1 MKNDKFKP
9 YLGQKQRSTRI
20 TWKDLVKLYINI
32 DERREDIDWI
42 HVIEGSVQHTS
53 SYSMKSETHNI
64 HPHLVSTINTSLI
77 VFIVYIFLG
86 ITDMLIHLLYKFVM
100 RKTILVL
107 WIQPQALTN
116 LPINVKLYF
125 INSQLVDWNSII
137 QTGLN
142 NQMSHFFHALLV
154 DSLPQ
159 HSRWHAY
166 RNLDIN
172 TLGTGHLNC

>member
-1 MKNDKFKP
+1 MKNEKFKP
-9 YLGQKQRSTRI
+9 YLGQKQRSIRI
-20 TWKDLVKLYINI
+20 TCEDLVKLYINM
-32 DERREDIDWI
+32 DERRKDMDWI
-42 HVIEGSVQHTS
+42 CVIEGSVQHKS
-53 SYSMKSETHNI
+53 SHSMKLETHKI

-86 ITDMLIHLLYKFVM
+86 ITDKLIHFLCKFVM
-100 RKTILVL
+100 RETILVL

-125 INSQLVDWNSII
+125 INSQLVNWNSII
-137 QTGLN
+137 QTQLN

-172 TLGTGHLNC
+172 MEGI